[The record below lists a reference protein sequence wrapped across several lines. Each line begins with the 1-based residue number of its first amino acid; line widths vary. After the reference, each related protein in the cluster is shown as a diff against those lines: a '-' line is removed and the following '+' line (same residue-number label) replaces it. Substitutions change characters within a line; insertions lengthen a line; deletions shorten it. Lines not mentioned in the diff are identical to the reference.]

1 MMKFFMAALVAR
13 SARAAVA
20 GEDYGRLGDGPPF
33 PRNRYNCSTL
43 AKEGPRPAR
52 TRLRGKRDARTR

>member
-1 MMKFFMAALVAR
+1 MMKLFMAALVAR

-52 TRLRGKRDARTR
+52 TR